1 MTATPWRFRRR
12 LRRELSD
19 MLAPRRNVLASLTTF
34 CGLVAV
40 SLFGACGTAAA
51 QATNAELSYASQRAF
66 KIPFQVDPNDR
77 RIHQVQLHVSED
89 QGHTWNQYASLSPL
103 DQRFFHFQSNH
114 DGAFWFGV
122 RTVDRDGKAYPA
134 NVADLQ
140 PSLKIIV
147 DTQVPTV
154 SLKPLAA
161 GGASVGVEWQVVDQN
176 LDLSTLKLDYRPTG
190 AMEWQPLAV
199 EQGPQGKRI
208 WNPAT
213 NAPLQ
218 VRLRVMDRAGN
229 PGEATTT
236 VAVGASGSAPSSPD
250 AYAGNTTT
258 PAGGNV
264 RIVNSTRISLNYE
277 LKDVGPSKVSLVE
290 LWFTEDGRN
299 WQKYSEE
306 KISPDARSPSA
317 YVVNVKGEGIYGL
330 TLLARSGVG
339 LGDPPPKVGDA
350 PQLWLEVDLT
360 KPAVQL
366 KGIEV
371 GRGVDS
377 GNLTIAWSA
386 SDKNFGRNPIS
397 LSYAQAVEGPWQSI
411 AANLENNGRFV
422 WRMPPGVPYQF
433 HVKVEA
439 ADKAGNIGNSQTQE
453 MVKVDLSSPKVQVI
467 GVEPAKQ

>member
-1 MTATPWRFRRR
+1 MHVPRIISR
-12 LRRELSD
+12 LIVWSTLTERQTLNRIGG
-19 MLAPRRNVLASLTTF
+19 VLA
-34 CGLVAV
+34 VAL
-40 SLFGACGTAAA
+40 LFLGQGTASA
-51 QATNAELSYASQRAF
+51 QGTNVELNYASQRAF

-77 RIHQVQLHVSED
+77 RIQQVQLHVSED
-89 QGHTWNQYASLSPL
+89 QGSTWNQYASLSPV
-103 DQRFFHFQSNH
+103 DQRFFHFQTSH
-114 DGAFWFGV
+114 DGVFWFGV

-134 NVADLQ
+134 NMAQLQ

-147 DTQVPTV
+147 DTQPPAVN
-154 SLKPLAA
+154 LKPLAA
-161 GGASVGVEWQVVDQN
+161 GGASVGVEWQVADQN

-190 AMEWQPLAV
+190 AMEWQPLTV
-199 EQGPQGKRI
+199 EQSAQGKRL

-218 VRLRVMDRAGN
+218 VRLRVLDKAGN
-229 PGEATTT
+229 PGEGTTT
-236 VAVGASGSAPSSPD
+236 VAVGANAGAPATNDTYGSG
-250 AYAGNTTT
+250 TTS

-277 LKDVGPSKVSLVE
+277 LKDVGPSKVSVVE
-290 LWFTEDGRN
+290 LWYTEDGRN

-306 KISPDARSPSA
+306 KLSAEVRTPST
-317 YVVNVKGEGIYGL
+317 YVVNVKGEGIYGF

-350 PQLWLEVDLT
+350 PQIWVEVDLT
-360 KPAVQL
+360 KPVVQL

-371 GRGVDS
+371 GRGPDS
-377 GNLTIAWSA
+377 GNLTISWSA
-386 SDKNFGRNPIS
+386 SDKNFGRQPIS
-397 LSYAQAVEGPWQSI
+397 LFYSQAADGLWQSI

-439 ADKAGNIGNSQTQE
+439 ADKAGNVGSSQTQE
-453 MVKVDLSSPKVQVI
+453 MVKVDLSLPKVQVL
-467 GVEPAKQ
+467 GVEPAK